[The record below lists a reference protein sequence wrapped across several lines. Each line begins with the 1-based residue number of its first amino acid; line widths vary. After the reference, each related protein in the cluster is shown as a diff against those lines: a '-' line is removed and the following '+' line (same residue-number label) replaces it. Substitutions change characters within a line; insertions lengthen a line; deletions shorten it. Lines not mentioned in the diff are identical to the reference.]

1 MLRRVVAKLAAT
13 LKAAK
18 YSKQDLHYM
27 FQPVAG
33 EWWHVTFSA
42 NLGRRISSVFG
53 DDGETLFVSV
63 DLCFLGIQF
72 SSAT

>member
-1 MLRRVVAKLAAT
+1 MINALTCYLGNGLSRLLWWGVALLLYLVIWPICICKKQMLRRVVAKLAAT

-33 EWWHVTFSA
+33 E
-42 NLGRRISSVFG
+42 
-53 DDGETLFVSV
+53 
-63 DLCFLGIQF
+63 
-72 SSAT
+72 